1 METLTKIDVARRQ
14 LVTAI
19 RLLFDD
25 RDPVS
30 VFSLA
35 ANAQEILSTLC
46 ERRGVLSLRA
56 SIAAPTGMKSD
67 QLQTQLINPA
77 RNFFKHADRDPDS
90 VWRDFTD
97 SDCDHIL
104 LIPSIDFVMLERKSP
119 IEAQVFVTWY
129 AALYPEKIPQNT
141 DWSNAAAK
149 HFSGIRDAQRSDQK
163 RAASTLIA
171 AALRKPGLMAH
182 PETDPSEVR
191 RWG

>member
-19 RLLFDD
+19 RLLLDD

-30 VFSLA
+30 VYSLA
-35 ANAQEILSTLC
+35 TNAQEILSALC
-46 ERRGVLSLRA
+46 ERRGLLSLR
-56 SIAAPTGMKSD
+56 SNIAAPTGMNGV
-67 QLQTQLINPA
+67 QIQTQLINPA

-90 VWRDFTD
+90 IWRDFTD

-104 LIPSIDFVMLERKSP
+104 LIPSIDFIMLEGKSP

-141 DWSNAAAK
+141 DWSNAAGR
-149 HFSGIRDAQRSDQK
+149 HFAGIRNAQRSDQK
-163 RAASTLIA
+163 RAATALIA
-171 AALRKPGLMAH
+171 AALKNPVLMSH
-182 PETDPSEVR
+182 LETDPSEVR
-191 RWG
+191 RWA

>member
-19 RLLFDD
+19 RLLLDD

-30 VFSLA
+30 VYSLA
-35 ANAQEILSTLC
+35 TNAQEILSALC
-46 ERRGVLSLRA
+46 EKRRVLSLRA
-56 SIAAPTGMKSD
+56 NIAAPAGIRSD
-67 QLQTQLINPA
+67 KIQTQLINPA

-90 VWRDFTD
+90 VWCDFTD

-104 LIPSIDFVMLERKSP
+104 LIPSFDFAMLERKSP
-119 IEAQVFVTWY
+119 IEAQVFITWY

-141 DWSNAAAK
+141 NWSNASAK
-149 HFSGIRDAQRSDQK
+149 HFSGIRAAQRSDQK
-163 RAASTLIA
+163 RAASALLA
-171 AALRKPGLMAH
+171 AALKNPTLMTH

-191 RWG
+191 RWA

>member
-19 RLLFDD
+19 RLLLDD

-30 VFSLA
+30 VYSLA
-35 ANAQEILSTLC
+35 TNAQEILSALC

-56 SIAAPTGMKSD
+56 NIAAPTGVNSG
-67 QLQTQLINPA
+67 QIQIQLINPA

-90 VWRDFTD
+90 VWSDFTD

-119 IEAQVFVTWY
+119 IEAQVFVIWY

-141 DWSNAAAK
+141 DWSKAAAK
-149 HFSGIRDAQRSDQK
+149 HFSGIRAAQRSDQK
-163 RAASTLIA
+163 RAASALIA
-171 AALRKPGLMAH
+171 ASLKDPGLIAH
-182 PETDPSEVR
+182 PETYPSEIR
-191 RWG
+191 RWA